1 MLHLLWQKVRKHL
14 IIITGIIL
22 ILLALI
28 AFIFLV
34 HRLGWDWTGFNGGY
48 RKTTTTNTTHGITTT
63 TEEPLTK
70 TLWDWLQLLIIPL
83 VLAVGGLW
91 FSQVQK
97 DREQKAAEQRAQ
109 TEREIAGDNQQE
121 ATLQEYIN
129 KMSELLL
136 VEELCKPTAKEEARK
151 IARVRTLT
159 VIPRLN
165 GRRQG
170 IVLQFLYEAQL
181 INKGETV
188 VDLSRVTLIRADLS
202 GAGLSGAMLS
212 EADLRKANLTGT
224 NLTETDLS
232 KANLREANLS
242 GVILIRADLSFANL
256 RGADLS
262 FANLSKANL
271 SKADLTAAWPGGWKR
286 IYTNLSKANLSGA
299 DLTNAG
305 LTEANLTG
313 ADLSQANLKD
323 AKGITIEELEK
334 QAKSLKG
341 AIMPD
346 GSIHT

>member
-212 EADLRKANLTGT
+212 KADLRKANLT
-224 NLTETDLS
+224 
-232 KANLREANLS
+232 